1 MADPIEINRRS
12 WDERAAIHARD
23 TTGFYSLDRFRA
35 GEIALHGI
43 EAAEVGNVRGKR
55 VLHLQCHI
63 GLDTLRLVRLGA
75 LATGLDFSE
84 EALNTA
90 RDLAK
95 EIGLKADFVQGRVEE
110 APHLTPGPFD
120 LVFTTWGALCWL
132 PDMRDWARTIASVL
146 VPAGELYCADAHPG
160 FSMLEEVAGKLV
172 PTYDFQT
179 PADRPLEFNNSTT
192 YTGDPTVMKHQSTRE
207 WIHPLSAILGALID
221 AGLTITM
228 FREHE
233 VLPWQAVPILV
244 PAPDGQWRLPDGHP
258 RVPLSFS
265 VRAKRAV

>member
-12 WDERAAIHARD
+12 WDERAAIHAHD

-43 EAAEVGNVRGKR
+43 EAAELGNVLGKR

-95 EIGLKADFVQGRVEE
+95 AIGLKADFVQGRVE
-110 APHLTPGPFD
+110 
-120 LVFTTWGALCWL
+120 
-132 PDMRDWARTIASVL
+132 
-146 VPAGELYCADAHPG
+146 
-160 FSMLEEVAGKLV
+160 
-172 PTYDFQT
+172 
-179 PADRPLEFNNSTT
+179 
-192 YTGDPTVMKHQSTRE
+192 
-207 WIHPLSAILGALID
+207 
-221 AGLTITM
+221 
-228 FREHE
+228 
-233 VLPWQAVPILV
+233 
-244 PAPDGQWRLPDGHP
+244 
-258 RVPLSFS
+258 
-265 VRAKRAV
+265 